1 MARAPIE
8 MAEMPQKPIGPR
20 LTARYLIAGSKP
32 AAIYEG
38 GLSSL

>member
-20 LTARYLIAGSKP
+20 LTARYLIA
-32 AAIYEG
+32 A
-38 GLSSL
+38 L